1 MASAAP
7 ATTDAKLVKEM
18 QQREGSCM
26 LVLHLTLI
34 LSMTLPVTVTRGA
47 AGAGCNKCG
56 SGNKCKASRGDA
68 AAGEEPVS
76 CSSSQF

>member
-7 ATTDAKLVKEM
+7 ATTDAKLVKKM

-26 LVLHLTLI
+26 LVLHLTLT
-34 LSMTLPVTVTRGA
+34 LSMTLPVTVTRGT
-47 AGAGCNKCG
+47 GCNKCG
-56 SGNKCKASRGDA
+56 SDNKCKVGRGDA